1 MKNINRLRGFFPK
14 LDEVLDWFPHN
25 RIKSIVFTRRND
37 FHSVAFISHFVKG
50 TDDEANFEKICQ
62 YNFPTEWYETE
73 SGWVSYVA
81 VDLESV
87 GTNKLRVYKNQP
99 DKNPRDGSDWW
110 ENIAYYIDT
119 ETNKVLGTKHYLRSE
134 RNRCYYIDYYDAD
147 NNLVAKMQREISAT
161 KEDWNGPEELFNIVI
176 EENFGYV
183 FAKKENKD
191 QAYFAVHLS

>member
-25 RIKSIVFTRRND
+25 RIKSIVFTRRKD

-87 GTNKLRVYKNQP
+87 GTNKLRVYKNLS
-99 DKNPRDGSDWW
+99 N
-110 ENIAYYIDT
+110 
-119 ETNKVLGTKHYLRSE
+119 
-134 RNRCYYIDYYDAD
+134 
-147 NNLVAKMQREISAT
+147 ISALAGT
-161 KEDWNGPEELFNIVI
+161 CFSSNPLINSS
-176 EENFGYV
+176 
-183 FAKKENKD
+183 
-191 QAYFAVHLS
+191 LSYKILYIPDILL